1 MWRRGHAGTGR
12 AHCISAQSSYRSMA
26 SPPRILVEV
35 LRRSLPTKDHIKRFL
50 RRWTSLLAFLVRK
63 LGKWRF
69 LRGSKLGTIR
79 SSKPP
84 ESSLP
89 SDKAGSSS
97 VSGGSVCTGGIDGY
111 VVSACTV
118 PASAN
123 QPPGCERA
131 ERPEPQSDTT
141 PTTSTLATIP
151 VDLPEA
157 LVGPSTI
164 NQTVESSH
172 DNHSSGNLSVQS
184 RSSDRLSTSSTSRA
198 SLRALVQNDQ
208 PPQDLRVTYGQLGPG
223 LGASQLIDRS
233 SRSPS
238 PQPSLNTAQSDNL
251 DTTPTG
257 LNSSAR
263 AGRVIYMTFGLQ
275 GLTDLPPS
283 FSDTQERHR
292 QPAIRQKQRTTCIGL
307 NIQNPSTESLPTISI
322 NPQEIMEEPM
332 PIDTSAHLSLH
343 TSPSDR
349 AEAASQN
356 SPTTSST
363 ASVFALPEGRILRLI
378 NSDEIPRYTKNNTM
392 QVDHHIIATRPLDML
407 ADLVRENCCLWNP

>member
-1 MWRRGHAGTGR
+1 
-12 AHCISAQSSYRSMA
+12 MA

-69 LRGSKLGTIR
+69 LWGSKLGTIR

-184 RSSDRLSTSSTSRA
+184 RASDRLSTISTSRP

-208 PPQDLRVTYGQLGPG
+208 LPQDHRVTHGRLMPG

-238 PQPSLNTAQSDNL
+238 PQPSLNTAQPDNL

-257 LNSSAR
+257 LNCSAR
-263 AGRVIYMTFGLQ
+263 AGRVISMTFGLQ
-275 GLTDLPPS
+275 GLTDLPSS
-283 FSDTQERHR
+283 FSDTQERPG
-292 QPAIRQKQRTTCIGL
+292 QPAIRPQMQRTTSVIS
-307 NIQNPSTESLPTISI
+307 NVQNPSTESLQTTSI
-322 NPQEIMEEPM
+322 NAREITEEP
-332 PIDTSAHLSLH
+332 ISVDTSTHVSH
-343 TSPSDR
+343 HISPSDR

-356 SPTTSST
+356 SPTTSSA
-363 ASVFALPEGRILRLI
+363 ASVFVLPEGRYLQMI
-378 NSDEIPRYTKNNTM
+378 NSDQVPRYEKNITV
-392 QVDHHIIATRPLDML
+392 QVGHHIMATRPLHTL
-407 ADLVRENCCLWNP
+407 ADLVREH